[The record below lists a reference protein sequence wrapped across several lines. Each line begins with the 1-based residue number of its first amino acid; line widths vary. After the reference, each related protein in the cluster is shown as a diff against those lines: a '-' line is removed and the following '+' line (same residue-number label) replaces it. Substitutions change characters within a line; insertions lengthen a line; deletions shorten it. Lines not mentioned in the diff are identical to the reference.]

1 MSTAFPEIL
10 DGVSTNETEAVT
22 WVEDIADPATGVDLT
37 TEYNAA
43 TSVPLECLMV
53 ERINPDGTVE
63 MTTLRRACST
73 KGRQR
78 AGVETRTI
86 ADLVAVYD
94 PQDLTADVSKAYAAL
109 VKSAEGFLVMRR
121 GKHLSEAA
129 AANDLV
135 TIYKVQI
142 THRVELQ
149 GADNDEYQFKAGVAV
164 LDWWENVPLT
174 SA

>member
-10 DGVSTNETEAVT
+10 DGVTTNETEAVT
-22 WVEDIADPATGVDLT
+22 WVEDIAEPATGVSLA

-43 TSVPLECLMV
+43 TSVDLECLMV
-53 ERINPDGTVE
+53 ERINPDGSVE

-86 ADLVAVYD
+86 ADIVAVYD
-94 PQDLTADVSKAYAAL
+94 PQDLSADVSKAYAAL
-109 VKSAEGFLVMRR
+109 VKGAEGYLVMRR

-129 AANDLV
+129 AASDLV
-135 TIYKVQI
+135 TVYKVQI

-164 LDWWENVPLT
+164 LDWWENVALT
-174 SA
+174 A

>member
-1 MSTAFPEIL
+1 MPTIL

-22 WVEDIADPATGVDLT
+22 WVADIASPATGLSLA

-43 TSVPLECLMV
+43 TSVDLECLMT
-53 ERINPDGTVE
+53 EKINPDGTVE

-94 PQDLTADVSKAYAAL
+94 PQDLAADVSKAYAAL
-109 VKSAEGFLVMRR
+109 VKGSEGFLVMKR
-121 GKHLSEAA
+121 GIHLDTAPVA
-129 AANDLV
+129 GNLM

-164 LDWWENVPLT
+164 LDWWENVAL
-174 SA
+174 AA